1 MSPLVPRW
9 PGSPSSCTWVYA
21 SVSALHLL
29 LLQLRSVLDVVE
41 KRKRLELLAFSV
53 LFNFEEL
60 NLI

>member
-9 PGSPSSCTWVYA
+9 PGSPSSSTWFYA

>member
-21 SVSALHLL
+21 SVAALHLL
-29 LLQLRSVLDVVE
+29 LLQLRSVLDVLE
-41 KRKRLELLAFSV
+41 NRKKPELLAFIA
-53 LFNFEEL
+53 LFFFEEL

>member
-21 SVSALHLL
+21 SVSALHL

>member
-9 PGSPSSCTWVYA
+9 PGSLSSCTWVYA

>member
-9 PGSPSSCTWVYA
+9 PGSPSSCAWIYTSVIA
-21 SVSALHLL
+21 SHLL
-29 LLQLRSVLDVVE
+29 LLQLRSILDILE
-41 KRKRLELLAFSV
+41 NRKRLELLAFCA